1 MIMGRDYPG
10 MSIQGRLKNA
20 VERERSFEEKI
31 IENFVNLDND
41 KNSQVWKIKGHQ
53 TELIKL

>member
-1 MIMGRDYPG
+1 MIMGRDYLG

-20 VERERSFEEKI
+20 VGRERSFEEKI